1 MYKLDMTILIV
12 ISSND
17 GRRQLPAAAP
27 QPRVAW
33 ARARYVVQVRAIVD
47 LRTKRTRPARPAEAT
62 KAMTV
67 QSRVL
72 ALGAGAPLGAGSLA
86 NLPSG

>member
-1 MYKLDMTILIV
+1 MVHELKLRRRKYTRTYILLLNRFSPGAHTYTQEVRATMYKLDMTILIV

-33 ARARYVVQVRAIVD
+33 ARARYVV
-47 LRTKRTRPARPAEAT
+47 
-62 KAMTV
+62 KA
-67 QSRVL
+67 
-72 ALGAGAPLGAGSLA
+72 
-86 NLPSG
+86 